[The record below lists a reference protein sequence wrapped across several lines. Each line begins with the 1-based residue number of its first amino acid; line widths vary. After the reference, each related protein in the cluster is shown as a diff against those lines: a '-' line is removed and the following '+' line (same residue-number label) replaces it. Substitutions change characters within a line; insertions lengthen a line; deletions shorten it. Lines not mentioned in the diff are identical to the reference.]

1 MWHLL
6 LNILLTI
13 LLLRSDTGAQV
24 SVSGPVLSLNPLATV
39 LNLPADKGAVLSA
52 TGRDF
57 FYTKNAD
64 EPQAIAS
71 ITKLMTA
78 LVFIE
83 HNPGWD
89 TTYTIGAADQV
100 QGGVLNLWPGDEV
113 TIKQL
118 FKTSLIASD
127 NGATLAL
134 VHASGLSEKEF
145 VQKMNEKALFLGLK
159 KTSFVDPVG
168 LDENNVSTAR
178 EVALLAKAALAVPE
192 ISVATETKDFKFTT
206 VAGREKIIESTD
218 YLLFDSADNPFV
230 ILGGKTG
237 YTENAGYCFV
247 GRFKDASGRE
257 VISAVLNS
265 SGKNERFRESKDL
278 VNWVFNNYQWRP

>member
-6 LNILLTI
+6 LNILVTI
-13 LLLRSDTGAQV
+13 LLLRSDTGAQL

-89 TTYTIGAADQV
+89 TTYTITAADQV

-134 VHASGLSEKEF
+134 VHASGLSEPEF
-145 VQKMNEKALFLGLK
+145 VKKMNEKALALGLK

-168 LDENNVSTAR
+168 LGENNVSTAR
-178 EVALLAKAALAVPE
+178 EVALLAKAALDVPE
-192 ISVATETKDFKFTT
+192 ISTATETKDFKFTT
-206 VAGREKIIESTD
+206 VAGREKLIESTD
-218 YLLFDSADNPFV
+218 YLLFDSAENPF
-230 ILGGKTG
+230 IIMGGKTG
-237 YTENAGYCFV
+237 FTDSAGYCFV
-247 GRFKDASGRE
+247 GRFKGADGRE

-278 VNWVFNNYQWRP
+278 VNWVFNNYEWRP